1 MIEVAHVLRRSSRYG
16 NRWYDDDSDGD
27 DGTSPFLLGENFV
40 FARNYNFSFI
50 INFAK
55 IRSIA
60 VGSNIFSSVFHSIP
74 LYVG

>member
-1 MIEVAHVLRRSSRYG
+1 MIEATRVLRRSSRYG
-16 NRWYDDDSDGD
+16 NRWYDDDSD

-55 IRSIA
+55 MRSIA
-60 VGSNIFSSVFHSIP
+60 VGSDIFS
-74 LYVG
+74 LG